1 MSKAGIQPFLL
12 QTMPMILVTLTPTNT
27 GESDRFLAFKFQC
40 TLHSVFIIKYFMYAS
55 FMNI

>member
-27 GESDRFLAFKFQC
+27 GDSLIG
-40 TLHSVFIIKYFMYAS
+40 SWPSS
-55 FMNI
+55 FNALYILCLLLNILCMRLL